1 MTIQSYFDEGMG
13 VVWVQ
18 PDGPNTA
25 MHALLCVDLDG
36 VTEPQGD
43 VSLQLCRQADRTWAT
58 VLQSQGTPSQV
69 TFDVVATKAVQRS
82 WLQKQLERRCP
93 MPVYVQHSTCG
104 RHDVFL
110 NYEAGELMESATIT
124 SKAKAN
130 MAKGRAGEGE
140 TPAPTTET
148 FSFAAHTPA
157 YEYYPLAATV
167 QACSTEDEPL
177 RDIVSCSTPQCQGA
191 CGALVDPCD
200 SMQIVA
206 DAAAAAAADG
216 YATANGGSLWTAW
229 TSQPFAASEH
239 IASVVCFDIDRTT
252 KRILVARGLAD
263 AANPMEVAYSDNGG
277 ATAWTPVNVG
287 TATGEYAAH
296 GGALW
301 ALDFRHIWLA
311 TGVGFAN
318 VYFSSDGGQSW
329 TDQGAPAPLATEGL
343 MCVHFVD
350 VNYGMAVGGNAQA
363 SGLYI
368 ETQDG
373 GAHWTGMTAEPS
385 ATLGTGVR
393 VLDAYRAWVTLAN
406 GGLYYTNDWAATAWT
421 QRALPVIPVGLGDID
436 NVNEHFISVVGN
448 YSDGTDV
455 HPIMYRTV
463 NGGMDWEHYIHVTA
477 FSETVEYYGLNSVIM
492 CSPNVVYAVG
502 EELTGGVSAVLL
514 YQPAGW

>member
-69 TFDVVATKAVQRS
+69 TFDIVATKAIQRS
-82 WLQKQLERRCP
+82 WLQRQLERRCP

-110 NYEAGELMESATIT
+110 NYDAGELMESATIT
-124 SKAKAN
+124 SKAKGN

-157 YEYYPLAATV
+157 YEYYPLTITV
-167 QACSTEDEPL
+167 QECDVEDEPL

-206 DAAAAAAADG
+206 DATGIADG
-216 YATANGGSLWTAW
+216 YATANGGALWTAW
-229 TSQPFAASEH
+229 ASQPFAATED

-252 KRILVARGLAD
+252 KRILVARGTAD
-263 AANPMEVAYSDNGG
+263 GGPMDVAYSDNGG
-277 ATAWTPVNVG
+277 ATAWTTVAVG
-287 TATGEYAAH
+287 ALTDEYAAH

-301 ALDFRHIWLA
+301 ALDYRHIWLV
-311 TGVGFAN
+311 TGIDFAN
-318 VYFSSDGGQSW
+318 VYFSADGGVTW
-329 TDQGAPAPLATEGL
+329 EDQGAPAPVASQQL

-350 VNYGMAVGGNAQA
+350 VNYGMAVGGNAAA
-363 SGLYI
+363 SGLYL
-368 ETQDG
+368 ETSDG
-373 GAHWTGMTAEPS
+373 GAHWSTMAAEPS

-406 GGLYYTNDWAATAWT
+406 GGLWYTNDWAATWE
-421 QRALPVIPVGLGDID
+421 QRALPVTPNALGDID
-436 NVNEHFISVVGN
+436 NINDHFISVVGE
-448 YSDGTDV
+448 YVVGAAH

-463 NGGMDWEHYIHVTA
+463 NGGMDWEHYLHGTA

-492 CSPNVVYAVG
+492 CGPNVVYAVG
-502 EELTGGVSAVLL
+502 EELVGGVSAVLL